1 LIAGTKMD
9 FDGALAGLQQN
20 IKKINIVNTASKKR

>member
-1 LIAGTKMD
+1 MD

-20 IKKINIVNTASKKR
+20 IKKINIVNTASKKTIRLK